1 VDSQVAMNTVLVVI
15 SGCSGVG
22 KDAILVRMKELGL
35 SYFYA
40 VTATSRPKRPG
51 EIDGVDYHF
60 INKPAF
66 EKMME
71 NGEFLEWANVY
82 GNLYG
87 VPKRT
92 VREAMAEGKDAIV
105 KVDIQGAAT
114 IKNIMP
120 EAITIFIAP
129 PSLEELQRRLVK
141 RKTESGTDLELRLE
155 TAQKEMESI
164 PLFDYVVVSH
174 NNAIDQAIAD
184 IEAIIVAGKRR
195 Q

>member
-1 VDSQVAMNTVLVVI
+1 MNTVLVVI

>member
-1 VDSQVAMNTVLVVI
+1 MDSQVAMNTVLVVI